1 METNERWM
9 AEEIVDFSST
19 VVSNV
24 IGIPRRPVNRT
35 LTDDIKS
42 TSFFHSAV
50 QITLLLIFICY
61 YVSPKNKAPTHGI
74 KLTTHNPRSIPI
86 ITLKIC

>member
-24 IGIPRRPVNRT
+24 IGISKGNS
-35 LTDDIKS
+35 S
-42 TSFFHSAV
+42 TKTGEQNS
-50 QITLLLIFICY
+50 Y
-61 YVSPKNKAPTHGI
+61 
-74 KLTTHNPRSIPI
+74 
-86 ITLKIC
+86 